1 LSFSTFSIKSKP
13 WQLVNSP
20 RRVLAIRYQ
29 ALGDVVITLPY
40 LNSLKEKWP
49 DLPIDFLTLEE
60 NIAIPKSLLIFD
72 KVFSI
77 GGGRNWKLQFILSV
91 FITPRL
97 WLNRYDVVLD
107 LQNHRMSKLIRKI
120 LMPKA
125 WCEFDKTSPNSA
137 GNRNQMTIKSIGLGE
152 VNINPRFA
160 TSISQSKT
168 HSILN
173 LSGWDGKSDLIVLN
187 PAGFFSS
194 RNWPIENYLQFIIE
208 WLNIRPNSQFV
219 FIGIERIK
227 EKASYLKQRFG
238 DRVIDLTNQTT
249 IAEAFALL
257 KKVTLVLTED
267 GGLMHMA
274 WVQGIPT
281 VALFGSSRADWSA
294 PQGPWSVC
302 LNSSDM
308 ECGPCMLEVC
318 KFGDNRCLTRY
329 SPTTVVERA
338 KQLLSVNSN

>member
-1 LSFSTFSIKSKP
+1 LASGP
-13 WQLVNSP
+13 C
-20 RRVLAIRYQ
+20 RVLAIRYQ

-60 NIAIPKSLLIFD
+60 NVAIPKSLLIFD

-77 GGGRNWKLQFILSV
+77 GGGRNWKLQFIQSA
-91 FITPRL
+91 FIIPRL
-97 WLNRYDVVLD
+97 WLYRYDVVLD
-107 LQNHRMSKLIRKI
+107 LQNHLMSKMIRKC

-137 GNRNQMTIKSIGLGE
+137 GDRNLMTIKSIGLGE
-152 VNINPRFA
+152 VNINPRFT
-160 TSISQSKT
+160 TSISQNEI

-173 LSGWDGKSDLIVLN
+173 ASGWDGKSDLIVLN

-194 RNWPIENYLQFIIE
+194 RNWPAENYFQFAKE
-208 WLNIRPNSQFV
+208 WLIIRPNSQFV

-227 EKASYLKQRFG
+227 EKAGYLKQQLG

-249 IAEAFALL
+249 IAQAFSLL
-257 KKVTLVLTED
+257 KKVALILTED

-281 VALFGSSRADWSA
+281 IALFGSSRADWSA

-302 LNSSDM
+302 LDSSDM

-329 SPTTVVERA
+329 SPTGVVEEA
-338 KQLLSVNSN
+338 KRLLSVNSN